1 MTERKDTQTLGS
13 RAFVVWLDKSRGMRK
28 RVATDLGVS
37 PSTITRWTHGESRP
51 PDDKR
56 LQIQSL
62 SAGDVP
68 ASLWS
73 HPVAS

>member
-1 MTERKDTQTLGS
+1 MTERKKIETLGS
-13 RAFVVWLDKSRGMRK
+13 RAFVVWLNKSRGMRLSTA
-28 RVATDLGVS
+28 RSLDVS
-37 PSTITRWTHGESRP
+37 PSTVTRWTQGQSRP